1 MSRVLVIAT
10 SRKTRGGITSVI
22 KAHETGAQWKK
33 YHCVWI
39 QTHRD
44 GVVWRKILYLIIAY
58 IKFVFLIPF
67 YDIVHVHGTSGTS
80 GKRKLPFVW
89 LAKKLRKKCIYH
101 FHPSSEKALL
111 DEKNRIILKSLFD
124 KVDVILAL
132 SPLWAKRIKETFP
145 NERYNVQVLWN
156 PCPLVKRRLD
166 RKKKYI
172 LYAGTLIKRKGYD
185 VLLRAFGEIA
195 YKYPDWSLVFAG
207 NPYLQEGINEL
218 EDGKRIAK
226 ELKIS
231 DNVKWLGWVSGEEK
245 EKTFN
250 EASIY
255 CLASEG
261 EGFPMGVLDAWA
273 YGLPCVMTPVGGIND
288 IVQDG
293 INGLLF
299 PIGDYNTLAQKL
311 DELMSD
317 SQLRNCIVEQTDNL
331 VLDRFSIDNINK
343 NLDHIYSSLLPKQDI
358 I

>member
-1 MSRVLVIAT
+1 
-10 SRKTRGGITSVI
+10 
-22 KAHETGAQWKK
+22 
-33 YHCVWI
+33 
-39 QTHRD
+39 
-44 GVVWRKILYLIIAY
+44 
-58 IKFVFLIPF
+58 
-67 YDIVHVHGTSGTS
+67 
-80 GKRKLPFVW
+80 
-89 LAKKLRKKCIYH
+89 
-101 FHPSSEKALL
+101 
-111 DEKNRIILKSLFD
+111 
-124 KVDVILAL
+124 
-132 SPLWAKRIKETFP
+132 
-145 NERYNVQVLWN
+145 
-156 PCPLVKRRLD
+156 
-166 RKKKYI
+166 
-172 LYAGTLIKRKGYD
+172 
-185 VLLRAFGEIA
+185 
-195 YKYPDWSLVFAG
+195 LVFAG